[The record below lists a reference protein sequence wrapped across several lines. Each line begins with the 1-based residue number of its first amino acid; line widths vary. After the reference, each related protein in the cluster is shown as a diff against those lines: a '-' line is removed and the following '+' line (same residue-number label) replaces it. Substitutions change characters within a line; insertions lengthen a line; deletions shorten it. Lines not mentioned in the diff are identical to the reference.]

1 MEKEI
6 DNWHESTPDRQ
17 PPECIRPQY
26 KGEYRFIGHLG
37 HMGQARHAQR
47 DDDPPRSG
55 CCGCAGNHVVTD
67 LARYHSSLGP
77 IRHGSPRRR
86 S

>member
-26 KGEYRFIGHLG
+26 KAEYRFIGHLG
-37 HMGQARHAQR
+37 QMGQARHAQ
-47 DDDPPRSG
+47 DDQTRVTILPETG
-55 CCGCAGNHVVTD
+55 AAGAV
-67 LARYHSSLGP
+67 G
-77 IRHGSPRRR
+77 IMW
-86 S
+86 